1 MLRLQKALTKAIG
14 QRFLRVSK
22 SETMQCFVV
31 LQPIHTEDSK
41 ENKVER
47 CMAGAFLTVWLSVS

>member
-22 SETMQCFVV
+22 SETMQCFVF
-31 LQPIHTEDSK
+31 LQPIHAEDSK

-47 CMAGAFLTVWLSVS
+47 CMAGAFLTV